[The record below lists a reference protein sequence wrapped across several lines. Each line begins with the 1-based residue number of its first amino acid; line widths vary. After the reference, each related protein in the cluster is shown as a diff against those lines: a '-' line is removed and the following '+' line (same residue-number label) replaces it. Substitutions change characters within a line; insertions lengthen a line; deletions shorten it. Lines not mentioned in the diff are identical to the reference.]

1 MSRKTQLRTH
11 IDTDIL
17 EKISHFQL
25 PDRLG
30 FGEVTGPIMAS
41 VEFKNESWGDLSIIP
56 FGPISIYPTAKVFH
70 YAQEIFEGLKA
81 YNYNDQ
87 GPMLFRVEDNY
98 KRFLKSSDRLAMP
111 LIPEEIFQQAIELVV
126 SYSYPIMP
134 KRSGESLYLRPL
146 LIATDNIMSVSPSR
160 EYRFFVLT
168 SPSGDYF
175 SSAKIGVAIERM
187 QARAFPGGIGFAKT
201 GGNYAASLL
210 AYKQAKE
217 KGLSQTLWLDA
228 LHHKYIEELSG
239 MNFFAIINGELHTP
253 ELNDTILAGVTRD
266 SLLKLAAHKG
276 IKVVERKMAIDELL
290 SQIKNQECTE
300 AFACGT
306 AAVVTP
312 LSFLEDINGERF
324 EFKNLDSPVGM
335 GLKKDLLDIQEGRSA
350 DPFGWTKKIEGKRLQ

>member
-1 MSRKTQLRTH
+1 MNIKTH
-11 IDTDIL
+11 IDTDIIEGL
-17 EKISHFQL
+17 SHFEL
-25 PDRLG
+25 PAKLG
-30 FGEVTGPIMAS
+30 FGEITGPIMAS
-41 VEFKNESWGDLSIIP
+41 VEFKNNTWGDLSIIP

-70 YAQEIFEGLKA
+70 YAQEIFEGMKA
-81 YNYNDQ
+81 YNFDDQ
-87 GPMLFRVEDNY
+87 GPTVFRVEENY

-111 LIPEEIFQQAIELVV
+111 LIPKEIFQQAIELVV

-146 LIATDNIMSVSPSR
+146 LIATDNIMSVSPSL

-175 SSAKIGVAIERM
+175 SSAKIGVAIERS

-210 AYKQAKE
+210 AYKKAKE

-228 LHHKYIEELSG
+228 LNHKYIEELSG

-253 ELNDTILAGVTRD
+253 ELNDTILEGVTRD

-276 IKVVERKMAIDELL
+276 IKIVERKMNIDELL
-290 SQIKNQECTE
+290 LQIKNYECTE

-312 LSFLEDINGERF
+312 LSFLEDIDGTRY
-324 EFKNLDSPVGM
+324 EFKNVESPIGM
-335 GLKKDLLDIQEGRSA
+335 GLKKDLLDIQEGRVK
-350 DPFGWTKKIEGKRLQ
+350 DTFNWTKKIEGKRLQ

>member
-1 MSRKTQLRTH
+1 MTVKIH

-17 EKISHFQL
+17 EKIGQFQL
-25 PDRLG
+25 PPTLG
-30 FGEVTGPIMAS
+30 FGEITGPIMAS
-41 VEFKNESWGDLSIIP
+41 CEFKNETWGELSIVP

-81 YNYNDQ
+81 YNFNDS
-87 GPMLFRVEDNY
+87 GPHLFRVKDNY
-98 KRFLKSSDRLAMP
+98 QRFLRSSDRLAMP
-111 LIPEEIFQQAIELVV
+111 PIPEEIFTKAIELTV

-146 LIATDNIMSVSPSR
+146 MIATDNIMSVSPSR

-168 SPSGDYF
+168 SPSGNYF
-175 SSAKIGVAIERM
+175 SSSKIGVAIERN

-217 KGLSQTLWLDA
+217 RGLSQTLWLDA
-228 LHHKYIEELSG
+228 THHRYIEELSG

-253 ELNDTILAGVTRD
+253 ELNDTILEGITRD
-266 SLLKLAAHKG
+266 SLLKIAAKQG
-276 IKVVERKMAIDELL
+276 LKVVERKIDIDELL
-290 SQIKNQECTE
+290 TQIKNQQCSE

-312 LSFLEDINGERF
+312 LSFLEDKNGERY
-324 EFKNLDSPVGM
+324 EFKNSDCPIGM
-335 GLKKDLLDIQEGRSA
+335 MLKKDLLDIQEGRIT
-350 DPFGWTKKIEGKRLQ
+350 DPFSWTQKIEGKNLQ